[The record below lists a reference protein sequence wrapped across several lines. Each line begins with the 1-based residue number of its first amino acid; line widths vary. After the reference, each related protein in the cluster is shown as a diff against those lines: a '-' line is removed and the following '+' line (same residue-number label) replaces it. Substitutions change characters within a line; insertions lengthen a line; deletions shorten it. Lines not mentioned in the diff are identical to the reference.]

1 MFKRNQTWELASDLA
16 FAMATISILSMLLT
30 ILNAYFSQPRSEL
43 EHIKLI
49 TDSDKRYYAQK
60 DDCINLERKECT
72 QLNVTLYQGVANERQ

>member
-1 MFKRNQTWELASDLA
+1 MIRRNQTWELASDLA
-16 FAMATISILSMLLT
+16 FAMVIISIISMLLT
-30 ILNAYFSQPRSEL
+30 ILNAYLSEPKSEL

-72 QLNVTLYQGVANERQ
+72 QLNVTLYQGGANER